1 MLKMNLGKRTQR
13 EKKFMKG
20 KWSVAH
26 VILMWAPNSPM
37 FGFGDWGLLGTD
49 NILHFLYVL
58 AFYLWKSFRLNN
70 DRNSIY
76 PVCFKSILLQARMRG
91 VPNFQSQT
99 NQLSPDWVHI

>member
-1 MLKMNLGKRTQR
+1 MNLGKRTQR

-26 VILMWAPNSPM
+26 VILMLAPNSPL

-58 AFYLWKSFRLNN
+58 PLLFMEVFSIVRL
-70 DRNSIY
+70 
-76 PVCFKSILLQARMRG
+76 V
-91 VPNFQSQT
+91 
-99 NQLSPDWVHI
+99 